1 MLNTSKNKIHSFQ
14 KLQQIILKNIITFVI
29 KPFLMKKT
37 AFLSCIIFLAFNLF
51 GQQQLNRTLFFDGQ
65 NRSFIVYIP
74 PSYDGSTQVPIVFN
88 FHGGGGTSSSFIFTN
103 DMRPIADTANF
114 IAVYPQ
120 AAVDPSDG
128 SNSWL
133 HKTPTTHN
141 DVNFIEAIIDTLSN
155 DYNIDND
162 RVYSCGYSE
171 GGIFSYELGC
181 RLNNRIASFCSVS
194 GSMLVD
200 AFRVSY
206 YNLGNCNPIHP
217 TAVLLIPG
225 TSDFSPHSS
234 YSGLQPYYM
243 SVNEITTYWANHNNT
258 NLNPTV
264 TAVPNSNNSDGSTV
278 EKRIWENGDNC
289 VAVQELKVINGGHD
303 WPGSSG
309 NMDISASQ
317 EIWKFVSKYDI
328 NGLINCGSTDITN
341 SNDVEYKIFPNPSS
355 NVIHVKN
362 FDNNSSNF
370 QIFSSIGKLVMNG
383 AINSTSLSIDISNL
397 KPQLYILKID
407 GISYKIIKE

>member
-1 MLNTSKNKIHSFQ
+1 MKRT
-14 KLQQIILKNIITFVI
+14 IL
-29 KPFLMKKT
+29 
-37 AFLSCIIFLAFNLF
+37 LSCIIFLAFNLF

-65 NRSFIVYIP
+65 NRSFIVYVP
-74 PSYDGSTQVPIVFN
+74 SSYDGSTQVPLVFN
-88 FHGGGGTSSSFIFTN
+88 FHGGGGTSSDFINYEN
-103 DMRPIADTANF
+103 DMRPISDTANF

-120 AAVDPSDG
+120 AAVDPIDG

-162 RVYSCGYSE
+162 RVYACGYSE
-171 GGIFSYELGC
+171 GGLFSYELGC
-181 RLNNRIASFCSVS
+181 RLNNRIASFASVS
-194 GSMLVD
+194 GSMLTE
-200 AFRVSY
+200 SY
-206 YNLGNCNPIHP
+206 RLDNGFGSCSPIHP

-225 TSDFSPHSS
+225 TSDGSFHSM
-234 YSGLQPYYM
+234 YNGFQPYYL

-258 NLNPTV
+258 NLNPTI
-264 TAVPNSNNSDGSTV
+264 TSLPNSNTSDGSTV

-289 VAVQELKVINGGHD
+289 VAVQELKVINGDHD

-309 NMDISASQ
+309 NMDINASQ

-328 NGLINCGSTDITN
+328 NGLINCGSTDITT
-341 SNDVEYKIFPNPSS
+341 SNDVEFKIFPNPTS
-355 NVIHVKN
+355 NIIYLNNLNK
-362 FDNNSSNF
+362 NSSNF

-383 AINSTSLSIDISNL
+383 AINSTSLSIDISDL

-407 GISYKIIKE
+407 GISNKIIKE

>member
-1 MLNTSKNKIHSFQ
+1 
-14 KLQQIILKNIITFVI
+14 
-29 KPFLMKKT
+29 MKKST
-37 AFLSCIIFLAFNLF
+37 ILSCIIFLAFNLF

-65 NRSFIVYIP
+65 NRSFIVYVP
-74 PSYDGSTQVPIVFN
+74 SSYDATTQVPLLFN
-88 FHGGGGTSSSFIFTN
+88 FHGGGGTSSDFINYEN

-120 AAVDPSDG
+120 AAVDPTDG

-162 RVYSCGYSE
+162 RVYACGYSE

-181 RLNNRIASFCSVS
+181 RLNDRIAAFSSVS

-206 YNLGNCNPIHP
+206 YNLGNCSPIHP

-225 TSDFSPHSS
+225 TIDSSPHSS
-234 YSGLQPYYM
+234 YSGFQPYYM
-243 SVNEITTYWANHNNT
+243 SVNDITTFWANHNNT
-258 NLNPTV
+258 DINPTV
-264 TAVPNSNNSDGSTV
+264 TTVPNSNTSDGSTI

-289 VAVQELKVINGGHD
+289 VAIEELKVINGGHD

-309 NMDISASQ
+309 NMDINASQ
-317 EIWKFVSKYDI
+317 EIWKFVSMYDI
-328 NGLINCGSTDITN
+328 NGLINCGSTDITI
-341 SNDVEYKIFPNPSS
+341 SSDIDFEIFPNPTSEF
-355 NVIHVKN
+355 ITI
-362 FDNNSSNF
+362 NSLDKKYLSYS
-370 QIFSSIGKLVMNG
+370 IFSIVGKMVMNG
-383 AINSTSLSIDISNL
+383 SIDKSNPKINISQL
-397 KPQLYILKID
+397 EPQLYILMI
-407 GISYKIIKE
+407 GGNSYKIIKE

>member
-1 MLNTSKNKIHSFQ
+1 
-14 KLQQIILKNIITFVI
+14 
-29 KPFLMKKT
+29 
-37 AFLSCIIFLAFNLF
+37 
-51 GQQQLNRTLFFDGQ
+51 
-65 NRSFIVYIP
+65 
-74 PSYDGSTQVPIVFN
+74 
-88 FHGGGGTSSSFIFTN
+88 
-103 DMRPIADTANF
+103 MRPIADTANF

-120 AAVDPSDG
+120 AAVDPTDG

-162 RVYSCGYSE
+162 RVYACGYSE

-181 RLNNRIASFCSVS
+181 RLNNRIAGFASVS

-206 YNLGNCNPIHP
+206 YNLGNCSPIHP

-258 NLNPTV
+258 NTNPTV
-264 TAVPNSNNSDGSTV
+264 TSVPNTNTSDGSTV

-303 WPGSSG
+303 WPGNSG
-309 NMDISASQ
+309 NMDIDASQ
-317 EIWKFVSKYDI
+317 EIWKFLSKYDV
-328 NGLINCGSTDITN
+328 NGLINCGSTNLSNSKTN
-341 SNDVEYKIFPNPSS
+341 KFEIFPNPSNDLLTIKS
-355 NVIHVKN
+355 NIKKELN
-362 FDNNSSNF
+362 FE
-370 QIFSSIGKLVMNG
+370 IFSSFGRIVMTGNLNNNDV
-383 AINSTSLSIDISNL
+383 INLSEL
-397 KPQLYILKID
+397 EPQVYILKID
-407 GISYKIIKE
+407 GNSYKLIKK

>member
-1 MLNTSKNKIHSFQ
+1 
-14 KLQQIILKNIITFVI
+14 
-29 KPFLMKKT
+29 MKKST
-37 AFLSCIIFLAFNLF
+37 ILSCIIFLAFNLF

-65 NRSFIVYIP
+65 NRSYIIYVP
-74 PSYDGSTQVPIVFN
+74 ASYNGSVDYPLLFS
-88 FHGGGGTSSSFIFTN
+88 FHGGGGTSSGFIFVN

-120 AAVDPSDG
+120 AAVDPTDG

-162 RVYSCGYSE
+162 RVYACGYSE

-181 RLNNRIASFCSVS
+181 RLNDRIAAFSSVS

-206 YNLGNCNPIHP
+206 YNLGNCSPIHP

-225 TSDFSPHSS
+225 TIDSSPHSS
-234 YSGLQPYYM
+234 YSGFQPYYM
-243 SVNEITTYWANHNNT
+243 SVNDISTFWADHNNT
-258 NLNPTV
+258 DINPTV
-264 TAVPNSNNSDGSTV
+264 TTVPNSNTSDGSTI

-289 VAVQELKVINGGHD
+289 VAIQELKVINGGHD

-309 NMDISASQ
+309 NMDINASQ
-317 EIWKFVSKYDI
+317 EIWKFVSMYDI
-328 NGLINCGSTDITN
+328 NGLINCGSTDITI
-341 SNDVEYKIFPNPSS
+341 SSDIDFKIFPNPTSEFITINS
-355 NVIHVKN
+355 LEKN
-362 FDNNSSNF
+362 NLSYS
-370 QIFSSIGKLVMNG
+370 IFSIVGKMVMNG
-383 AINSTSLSIDISNL
+383 NINKSNPKINISQL
-397 KPQLYILKID
+397 EPQLYILMT
-407 GISYKIIKE
+407 GGNSYKIIKE

>member
-1 MLNTSKNKIHSFQ
+1 MIKRT
-14 KLQQIILKNIITFVI
+14 TFI
-29 KPFLMKKT
+29 
-37 AFLSCIIFLAFNLF
+37 SCIIFLSFNLF

-65 NRSFIVYIP
+65 NRSFIVYVP
-74 PSYDGSTQVPIVFN
+74 SSYDATTQVPLLFN
-88 FHGGGGTSSSFIFTN
+88 FHGGGGTSSGFINYEN

-120 AAVDPSDG
+120 AAVDPTDG

-162 RVYSCGYSE
+162 RVYACGYSE
-171 GGIFSYELGC
+171 GGLFSYELGC
-181 RLNNRIASFCSVS
+181 RLNNRIASFASVS
-194 GSMLVD
+194 GSMLTE
-200 AFRVSY
+200 SY
-206 YNLGNCNPIHP
+206 RLNNGFGSCSPIHP

-225 TSDFSPHSS
+225 TSDGSFHSM
-234 YSGLQPYYM
+234 YNGFQPYYL

-258 NLNPTV
+258 AINPTV
-264 TAVPNSNNSDGSTV
+264 TAVPNSNTSDGSTV

-289 VAVQELKVINGGHD
+289 VAVQELKVINGDHD

-309 NMDISASQ
+309 NMDINASQ
-317 EIWKFVSKYDI
+317 EIWKFVSKYNI
-328 NGLINCGSTDITN
+328 NGLINCGSTEFTTSKDLKF
-341 SNDVEYKIFPNPSS
+341 KIFPNPTS
-355 NVIHVKN
+355 NIIYLNYLNK
-362 FDNNSSNF
+362 NSSNF

-383 AINSTSLSIDISNL
+383 PINKTNISLDISNL

>member
-1 MLNTSKNKIHSFQ
+1 
-14 KLQQIILKNIITFVI
+14 
-29 KPFLMKKT
+29 MKKT
-37 AFLSCIIFLAFNLF
+37 NLLSGIIFLSFNLF

-65 NRSFIVYIP
+65 NRSFIVYVP
-74 PSYDGSTQVPIVFN
+74 SSYDATTQVPLLFN
-88 FHGGGGTSSSFIFTN
+88 FHGGGGTSSGFINYEN

-120 AAVDPSDG
+120 AAVDPTDG

-141 DVNFIEAIIDTLSN
+141 DVNLIEAIIDTLSN

-162 RVYSCGYSE
+162 RVYACGYSE
-171 GGIFSYELGC
+171 GGLFSYELGC
-181 RLNNRIASFCSVS
+181 RLNNRIASFASVS
-194 GSMLVD
+194 GSMLTE
-200 AFRVSY
+200 SY
-206 YNLGNCNPIHP
+206 RLNNGFGSCSPIHP

-225 TSDFSPHSS
+225 TSDGSFHSM
-234 YSGLQPYYM
+234 YNGFQPYYL

-258 NLNPTV
+258 AINPTV
-264 TAVPNSNNSDGSTV
+264 TAVPNSNTSDGSTV

-289 VAVQELKVINGGHD
+289 VAVQELKVINGDHD

-309 NMDISASQ
+309 NMDINASQ

-328 NGLINCGSTDITN
+328 NGLINCGSTDITT
-341 SNDVEYKIFPNPSS
+341 SNDVEFKTFPNPTS
-355 NVIHVKN
+355 NIIYLNNLNKN
-362 FDNNSSNF
+362 NSNF

-383 AINSTSLSIDISNL
+383 PINKTNISVDISNL

>member
-1 MLNTSKNKIHSFQ
+1 MIKRTTF
-14 KLQQIILKNIITFVI
+14 II
-29 KPFLMKKT
+29 
-37 AFLSCIIFLAFNLF
+37 CIIFLSFNLF

-65 NRSFIVYIP
+65 NRSFIVYVP
-74 PSYDGSTQVPIVFN
+74 SSYDATTQVPLLFN
-88 FHGGGGTSSSFIFTN
+88 FHGGGGTSSGFINYEN

-120 AAVDPSDG
+120 AAVDPTDG

-162 RVYSCGYSE
+162 RVYACGYSE
-171 GGIFSYELGC
+171 GGLFSYELGC
-181 RLNNRIASFCSVS
+181 RLNNRIASFASVS
-194 GSMLVD
+194 GSMLTE
-200 AFRVSY
+200 SY
-206 YNLGNCNPIHP
+206 RLNNGFGSCSPIHP

-225 TSDFSPHSS
+225 TSDGSFHSM
-234 YSGLQPYYM
+234 YNGFQPYYL

-258 NLNPTV
+258 AINPTV
-264 TAVPNSNNSDGSTV
+264 TAVPNSNTSDGSTV

-289 VAVQELKVINGGHD
+289 VTVQELKVINGDHD

-309 NMDISASQ
+309 NMDINASQ

-328 NGLINCGSTDITN
+328 NGLINCGSTEITT
-341 SNDVEYKIFPNPSS
+341 SKDLKFEIFPNPTS
-355 NVIHVKN
+355 NIIYLNNLNK
-362 FDNNSSNF
+362 NSSNF
-370 QIFSSIGKLVMNG
+370 QIFSSIGKLEMNG
-383 AINSTSLSIDISNL
+383 PINKTNISLDISNL

>member
-1 MLNTSKNKIHSFQ
+1 MKRT
-14 KLQQIILKNIITFVI
+14 IL
-29 KPFLMKKT
+29 
-37 AFLSCIIFLAFNLF
+37 LSCIIFLAFNLF

-65 NRSFIVYIP
+65 NRSFIVYVP
-74 PSYDGSTQVPIVFN
+74 SSYDGSTQVPLVFN
-88 FHGGGGTSSSFIFTN
+88 FHGGGGTSSDFINYEN
-103 DMRPIADTANF
+103 DMRPISDTANF

-120 AAVDPSDG
+120 AAVDPIDG

-162 RVYSCGYSE
+162 RVYACGYSE
-171 GGIFSYELGC
+171 GGLFSYELGC
-181 RLNNRIASFCSVS
+181 RLNNRIASFASVS
-194 GSMLVD
+194 GSMLTE
-200 AFRVSY
+200 SY
-206 YNLGNCNPIHP
+206 RLDNGFGSCSPIHP

-225 TSDFSPHSS
+225 TSDGSFHSM
-234 YSGLQPYYM
+234 YNGFQPYYL

-258 NLNPTV
+258 NLNPTI
-264 TAVPNSNNSDGSTV
+264 TSLPNSNTSDGSTV

-289 VAVQELKVINGGHD
+289 VAVQELKVINGDHD

-309 NMDISASQ
+309 NMDINASQ

-328 NGLINCGSTDITN
+328 NGLINCGSTDITTT
-341 SNDVEYKIFPNPSS
+341 NDVEFKIFPNPTS
-355 NVIHVKN
+355 NIIYLNNLNK
-362 FDNNSSNF
+362 NSSNF

-383 AINSTSLSIDISNL
+383 AINSISLSIDISDL

-407 GISYKIIKE
+407 GITYKIIKE

>member
-1 MLNTSKNKIHSFQ
+1 MNKFITLIS
-14 KLQQIILKNIITFVI
+14 ILSIY
-29 KPFLMKKT
+29 
-37 AFLSCIIFLAFNLF
+37 FNLYS
-51 GQQQLNRTLFFDGQ
+51 QQQLNRTLFFDGQ
-65 NRSFIVYIP
+65 NRSFIVYVP
-74 PSYDGSTQVPIVFN
+74 PSYDGSTQVPLVFN

-120 AAVDPSDG
+120 AAVDPTDG

-162 RVYSCGYSE
+162 RVYACGYSE

-181 RLNNRIASFCSVS
+181 RLNNRIAGFASVS

-206 YNLGNCNPIHP
+206 YNLGNCSPIHP

-258 NLNPTV
+258 DINPTV
-264 TAVPNSNNSDGSTV
+264 TSVPNTNTSDGSTV
-278 EKRIWENGDNC
+278 ERRIWENGDNC
-289 VAVQELKVINGGHD
+289 VAIQELKVINGGHD
-303 WPGSSG
+303 WPGSYG
-309 NMDISASQ
+309 NMDINASE
-317 EIWKFVSKYDI
+317 EIWKFLSNYDV
-328 NGLINCGSTDITN
+328 NGLINCGSTKISV
-341 SNDVEYKIFPNPSS
+341 SNNKEIEIFPNPSS
-355 NVIHVKN
+355 DLLTIKFGNKKELN
-362 FDNNSSNF
+362 FK
-370 QIFSSIGKLVMNG
+370 IFSSFGKIVMNG
-383 AINSTSLSIDISNL
+383 NINNNEIIDVSEL
-397 KPQLYILKID
+397 DPQIYILKID
-407 GISYKIIKE
+407 EKSYKLIKK

>member
-1 MLNTSKNKIHSFQ
+1 MKRT
-14 KLQQIILKNIITFVI
+14 IL
-29 KPFLMKKT
+29 
-37 AFLSCIIFLAFNLF
+37 LSCIIFLAFNLF

-65 NRSFIVYIP
+65 NRSFIVYVP
-74 PSYDGSTQVPIVFN
+74 SSYDGSTQVPLVFN
-88 FHGGGGTSSSFIFTN
+88 FHGGGGTSSDFINYEN
-103 DMRPIADTANF
+103 DMRPISDTANF

-120 AAVDPSDG
+120 AAVDPIDG

-162 RVYSCGYSE
+162 RVYACGYSE
-171 GGIFSYELGC
+171 GGLFSYELGC
-181 RLNNRIASFCSVS
+181 RLNNRIASFASVS
-194 GSMLVD
+194 GSMLTE
-200 AFRVSY
+200 SY
-206 YNLGNCNPIHP
+206 RLDNGFGSCSPIHP

-225 TSDFSPHSS
+225 TSDGSFHSM
-234 YSGLQPYYM
+234 YNGFQPYYL

-258 NLNPTV
+258 AINPTI
-264 TAVPNSNNSDGSTV
+264 TNVPNSNTSDGSTV

-289 VAVQELKVINGGHD
+289 VAVQELKVINGDHD

-309 NMDISASQ
+309 NMDINASQ

-328 NGLINCGSTDITN
+328 NGLINCGSTDITT
-341 SNDVEYKIFPNPSS
+341 SNDVEFKIFPNPTS
-355 NVIHVKN
+355 NIIYLNNLNK
-362 FDNNSSNF
+362 NSSNF

-383 AINSTSLSIDISNL
+383 AINSTSLSIDISDL

-407 GISYKIIKE
+407 GISNKIIKE

>member
-1 MLNTSKNKIHSFQ
+1 
-14 KLQQIILKNIITFVI
+14 
-29 KPFLMKKT
+29 MKKSIT
-37 AFLSCIIFLAFNLF
+37 LTCIIFLVLNLF

-74 PSYDGSTQVPIVFN
+74 STYDGTTLVPVVFN

-155 DYNIDND
+155 DYNIDNN
-162 RVYSCGYSE
+162 RIYACGYSE

-181 RLNNRIASFCSVS
+181 RLNNRIAAFSSVS
-194 GSMLVD
+194 GSMVVD

-206 YNLGNCNPIHP
+206 YNLGNCSPIHP
-217 TAVLLIPG
+217 TGVLLIPG
-225 TSDFSPHSS
+225 TSDSSPHSS

-243 SVNEITTYWANHNNT
+243 SVNDITVYWSSHNNADI
-258 NLNPTV
+258 NPTV
-264 TAVPNSNNSDGSTV
+264 TAVPNSNTSDGSTV

-289 VAVQELKVINGGHD
+289 VAIQELKIINGGHD
-303 WPGSSG
+303 WPGSFG
-309 NMDISASQ
+309 NMDINASQ
-317 EIWKFVSKYDI
+317 EIWNFVSKYDI
-328 NGLINCGSTDITN
+328 NGLINCGSTEIKS
-341 SNDVEYKIFPNPSS
+341 SNDVEFEIFPNPSS
-355 NVIHVKN
+355 NFLNIKSTN
-362 FDNNSSNF
+362 KTNLKFS
-370 QIFSSIGKLVMNG
+370 IFSSIGKLVING
-383 AINSTSLSIDISNL
+383 ELDNVNNIIDLSEL
-397 KPQLYILKID
+397 EPQLYILKI
-407 GISYKIIKE
+407 GGNSHKIIKE

>member
-1 MLNTSKNKIHSFQ
+1 
-14 KLQQIILKNIITFVI
+14 
-29 KPFLMKKT
+29 MKKL
-37 AFLSCIIFLAFNLF
+37 FNLSFIIFLAFNLF
-51 GQQQLNRTLFFDGQ
+51 GQQQINKTLFFDGQ
-65 NRSFIVYIP
+65 SRSYIIYVP
-74 PSYDGSTQVPIVFN
+74 ASYNGSVDYPLLFS
-88 FHGGGGTSSSFIFTN
+88 FHGGGGTSSGFIFVN

-120 AAVDPSDG
+120 AAVDPTDG

-162 RVYSCGYSE
+162 RVYACGYSE

-181 RLNNRIASFCSVS
+181 RLNDRIAAFSSVS

-206 YNLGNCNPIHP
+206 YNLGNCSPIHP

-225 TSDFSPHSS
+225 TIDSSPHSS
-234 YSGLQPYYM
+234 YSGFQPYYM
-243 SVNEITTYWANHNNT
+243 SVNDISTFWANHNNT
-258 NLNPTV
+258 DINPTV
-264 TAVPNSNNSDGSTV
+264 TTVPNSNTSDGSTI

-289 VAVQELKVINGGHD
+289 VAIQELKVINGGHD

-309 NMDISASQ
+309 NMDINASQ
-317 EIWKFVSKYDI
+317 EIWKFVSMYDI
-328 NGLINCGSTDITN
+328 NGLINCGSTDITI
-341 SNDVEYKIFPNPSS
+341 SSDIDFEIFPNPTSEF
-355 NVIHVKN
+355 ITI
-362 FDNNSSNF
+362 NSLDKKYLSYS
-370 QIFSSIGKLVMNG
+370 IFSIVGKMVMNG
-383 AINSTSLSIDISNL
+383 SIDKSNPKINISQL
-397 KPQLYILKID
+397 EPQLYILMI
-407 GISYKIIKE
+407 GGNSYKIIKE

>member
-1 MLNTSKNKIHSFQ
+1 MIKRTTF
-14 KLQQIILKNIITFVI
+14 II
-29 KPFLMKKT
+29 
-37 AFLSCIIFLAFNLF
+37 CIIFLSFNLF

-65 NRSFIVYIP
+65 NRSFIVYVP
-74 PSYDGSTQVPIVFN
+74 SSYDATTQVPLLFN
-88 FHGGGGTSSSFIFTN
+88 FHGGGGTSSGFINYEN

-120 AAVDPSDG
+120 AAVDPTDG

-162 RVYSCGYSE
+162 RVYACGYSE
-171 GGIFSYELGC
+171 GGLFSYELGC
-181 RLNNRIASFCSVS
+181 RLNNRIASFASVS
-194 GSMLVD
+194 GSMLTE
-200 AFRVSY
+200 SY
-206 YNLGNCNPIHP
+206 RLNNGFGSCSPIHP

-225 TSDFSPHSS
+225 TSDGSFHSM
-234 YSGLQPYYM
+234 YNGFQPYYL

-258 NLNPTV
+258 AINPTV
-264 TAVPNSNNSDGSTV
+264 TAVPNSNTSDGSTV

-289 VAVQELKVINGGHD
+289 VTVQELKVINGDHD

-309 NMDISASQ
+309 NMDINASQ
-317 EIWKFVSKYDI
+317 EIWKFVSKYNI
-328 NGLINCGSTDITN
+328 NGLINCGSTEVTTSKDLKF
-341 SNDVEYKIFPNPSS
+341 KIFPNPTS
-355 NVIHVKN
+355 NIIYLNYLNK
-362 FDNNSSNF
+362 NSSNF

-383 AINSTSLSIDISNL
+383 PINKTNISLDISNL

>member
-1 MLNTSKNKIHSFQ
+1 
-14 KLQQIILKNIITFVI
+14 
-29 KPFLMKKT
+29 MKKL
-37 AFLSCIIFLAFNLF
+37 FNLSFIIFLAFNLF
-51 GQQQLNRTLFFDGQ
+51 GQQQINKTLFFDGQ
-65 NRSFIVYIP
+65 SRSYIIYVP
-74 PSYDGSTQVPIVFN
+74 ASYNGSVDYPLLFS
-88 FHGGGGTSSSFIFTN
+88 FHGGGGTSSGFIFVN

-120 AAVDPSDG
+120 AAVDPTDG

-162 RVYSCGYSE
+162 RVYACGYSE

-181 RLNNRIASFCSVS
+181 RLNDRIAAFSSVS

-206 YNLGNCNPIHP
+206 YNLGNCSPIHP

-225 TSDFSPHSS
+225 TIDSSPHSS
-234 YSGLQPYYM
+234 YSGFQPYYM
-243 SVNEITTYWANHNNT
+243 SVNDISTFWANHNNT
-258 NLNPTV
+258 DINPTV
-264 TAVPNSNNSDGSTV
+264 TTVPNSNTSDGSTI

-289 VAVQELKVINGGHD
+289 VAIQELKVINGGHD

-309 NMDISASQ
+309 NMDINASQ
-317 EIWKFVSKYDI
+317 EIWKFVSMYDI
-328 NGLINCGSTDITN
+328 NGLINCGSTDITI
-341 SNDVEYKIFPNPSS
+341 SSDIDFEIFPNPTSEF
-355 NVIHVKN
+355 ITI
-362 FDNNSSNF
+362 NSLDKKYLSYS
-370 QIFSSIGKLVMNG
+370 IFSIVGKMVMNG
-383 AINSTSLSIDISNL
+383 NIDKSNPKINISQL
-397 KPQLYILKID
+397 EPQLYILMT
-407 GISYKIIKE
+407 GGNSYKIIKE

>member
-1 MLNTSKNKIHSFQ
+1 MNKLITLFS
-14 KLQQIILKNIITFVI
+14 ILFIY
-29 KPFLMKKT
+29 
-37 AFLSCIIFLAFNLF
+37 FNLY

-65 NRSFIVYIP
+65 NRSFIVYVP
-74 PSYDGSTQVPIVFN
+74 PSYDGSTQVPLVFN

-120 AAVDPSDG
+120 AAVDPTDG

-155 DYNIDND
+155 EYNIDND
-162 RVYSCGYSE
+162 RVYACGYSE

-181 RLNNRIASFCSVS
+181 RLNNRIAGFASVS

-206 YNLGNCNPIHP
+206 YNLGNCSPIHP

-258 NLNPTV
+258 DINPTV
-264 TAVPNSNNSDGSTV
+264 TSVPNTNTSDGSTV
-278 EKRIWENGDNC
+278 ERRIWENGDNC
-289 VAVQELKVINGGHD
+289 VAIQELKVINGGHD
-303 WPGSSG
+303 WPGSYG
-309 NMDISASQ
+309 NMDINASQ
-317 EIWKFVSKYDI
+317 EIWKFLSNYDV
-328 NGLINCGSTDITN
+328 NGLINCGSTEISV
-341 SNDVEYKIFPNPSS
+341 SNDKEIEIFPNPFTDLLTIKLG
-355 NVIHVKN
+355 NKKELN
-362 FDNNSSNF
+362 FK
-370 QIFSSIGKLVMNG
+370 IFSSFGRIVMTGN
-383 AINSTSLSIDISNL
+383 INDNEIIDVSEL
-397 KPQLYILKID
+397 DPQIYIFKID
-407 GISYKIIKE
+407 ENSYKLIKK

>member
-1 MLNTSKNKIHSFQ
+1 MIKRTTF
-14 KLQQIILKNIITFVI
+14 II
-29 KPFLMKKT
+29 
-37 AFLSCIIFLAFNLF
+37 CIIFLSFNLF

-65 NRSFIVYIP
+65 NRSFIVYVP
-74 PSYDGSTQVPIVFN
+74 SSYDATTQVPLLFN
-88 FHGGGGTSSSFIFTN
+88 FHGGGGTSSGFINYEN

-120 AAVDPSDG
+120 AAVDPTDG

-162 RVYSCGYSE
+162 RVYACGYSE
-171 GGIFSYELGC
+171 GGLFSYELGC
-181 RLNNRIASFCSVS
+181 RLNNRIASFASVS
-194 GSMLVD
+194 GSMLTE
-200 AFRVSY
+200 SY
-206 YNLGNCNPIHP
+206 RLNNGFGSCSPIHP

-225 TSDFSPHSS
+225 TSDGSFHSM
-234 YSGLQPYYM
+234 YNGFQPYYL

-258 NLNPTV
+258 AINPTV
-264 TAVPNSNNSDGSTV
+264 TAVPNSNTSDGSTV

-289 VAVQELKVINGGHD
+289 VAVQELKVINGDHD

-309 NMDISASQ
+309 NMDINASQ

-328 NGLINCGSTDITN
+328 NGLINCGSTDIST
-341 SNDVEYKIFPNPSS
+341 SKDLKFEIFPNPTS
-355 NVIHVKN
+355 NIIYLNNLNK
-362 FDNNSSNF
+362 NSSNF

-383 AINSTSLSIDISNL
+383 PINKTNISLDISNL

>member
-1 MLNTSKNKIHSFQ
+1 MIKRT
-14 KLQQIILKNIITFVI
+14 TFI
-29 KPFLMKKT
+29 
-37 AFLSCIIFLAFNLF
+37 SCIIFLSFNLF

-65 NRSFIVYIP
+65 NRSFIIYIP
-74 PSYDGSTQVPIVFN
+74 SSYDGSTKVPVMFN
-88 FHGGGGTSSSFIFTN
+88 FHGGGGTSSGFIFTN

-114 IAVYPQ
+114 LAIYPQ
-120 AAVDPSDG
+120 AAVDPTDG

-162 RVYSCGYSE
+162 RVYACGYSE
-171 GGIFSYELGC
+171 GGLFSYELGC
-181 RLNNRIASFCSVS
+181 RLNNRIASFASVS
-194 GSMLVD
+194 GSMLTE
-200 AFRVSY
+200 SY
-206 YNLGNCNPIHP
+206 RLNNGFGSCSPIHP

-225 TSDFSPHSS
+225 TSDGSFHSM
-234 YSGLQPYYM
+234 YNGFQPYYL

-258 NLNPTV
+258 AINPTV
-264 TAVPNSNNSDGSTV
+264 TAVPNSNTSDGSTV

-289 VAVQELKVINGGHD
+289 VSVQELKVINGGHD
-303 WPGSSG
+303 WPGSFG
-309 NMDISASQ
+309 NMDINASQ

-328 NGLINCGSTDITN
+328 NGLINCGSTEITT
-341 SNDVEYKIFPNPSS
+341 SKDLKFEIFPNPTS
-355 NVIHVKN
+355 NIIYLNNLNK
-362 FDNNSSNF
+362 NSSNF
-370 QIFSSIGKLVMNG
+370 QIFSSIGKMVMNG
-383 AINSTSLSIDISNL
+383 PINKTNISVDISNL

>member
-1 MLNTSKNKIHSFQ
+1 MNKLITLFSF
-14 KLQQIILKNIITFVI
+14 LFIY
-29 KPFLMKKT
+29 
-37 AFLSCIIFLAFNLF
+37 FNLY

-65 NRSFIVYIP
+65 NRSFIVYSP
-74 PSYDGSTQVPIVFN
+74 PSYDGSTQVPLVFN

-120 AAVDPSDG
+120 AAVDPTDG

-162 RVYSCGYSE
+162 RVYACGYSE

-181 RLNNRIASFCSVS
+181 RLNNRIAGFASVS

-206 YNLGNCNPIHP
+206 YNLGNCSPIHP

-258 NLNPTV
+258 DINPTV
-264 TAVPNSNNSDGSTV
+264 TSVPNTNTSDGSTV
-278 EKRIWENGDNC
+278 ERRIWENGDNC
-289 VAVQELKVINGGHD
+289 VAIQELKVINGGHD
-303 WPGSSG
+303 WPGSYG
-309 NMDISASQ
+309 NMDINASE
-317 EIWKFVSKYDI
+317 EIWKFLSNYDV
-328 NGLINCGSTDITN
+328 NGLINCGSTKISV
-341 SNDVEYKIFPNPSS
+341 SNNKEIEIFPNPSS
-355 NVIHVKN
+355 DLLTIKFGNKKELN
-362 FDNNSSNF
+362 FK
-370 QIFSSIGKLVMNG
+370 IFSSFGKIVMNG
-383 AINSTSLSIDISNL
+383 NINNNEIIDVSEL
-397 KPQLYILKID
+397 DPQIYILKID
-407 GISYKIIKE
+407 EKSYKLIKK

>member
-1 MLNTSKNKIHSFQ
+1 
-14 KLQQIILKNIITFVI
+14 
-29 KPFLMKKT
+29 MKKL
-37 AFLSCIIFLAFNLF
+37 FNLSFIIFLAFNLF
-51 GQQQLNRTLFFDGQ
+51 GQQQINKTLFFDGQ
-65 NRSFIVYIP
+65 SRSYIIYVP
-74 PSYDGSTQVPIVFN
+74 ASYNGSVDYPLLFS
-88 FHGGGGTSSSFIFTN
+88 FHGGGGTSSGFIFVN

-120 AAVDPSDG
+120 AAVDPTDG

-162 RVYSCGYSE
+162 RVYACGYSE

-181 RLNNRIASFCSVS
+181 RLNDRIAAFSSVS

-206 YNLGNCNPIHP
+206 YNLGNCSPIHP

-225 TSDFSPHSS
+225 TIDSSPHSS
-234 YSGLQPYYM
+234 YSGFQPYYM
-243 SVNEITTYWANHNNT
+243 SVNDISTFWANHNNT
-258 NLNPTV
+258 DINPTV
-264 TAVPNSNNSDGSTV
+264 TTVPNSNTSDGSTI

-289 VAVQELKVINGGHD
+289 VAIQELKVINGGHD

-309 NMDISASQ
+309 NMDINASQ
-317 EIWKFVSKYDI
+317 EIWKFVSMYDI
-328 NGLINCGSTDITN
+328 NGLINCGSTDITI
-341 SNDVEYKIFPNPSS
+341 SSDIDFKIFPNPTSEFITINS
-355 NVIHVKN
+355 LEKN
-362 FDNNSSNF
+362 NLSYS
-370 QIFSSIGKLVMNG
+370 IFSVVGKMVMNG
-383 AINSTSLSIDISNL
+383 NINKSNPKINISQL
-397 KPQLYILKID
+397 EPQLYILMT
-407 GISYKIIKE
+407 GGNSYKIIKE

>member
-1 MLNTSKNKIHSFQ
+1 MIKRTTF
-14 KLQQIILKNIITFVI
+14 II
-29 KPFLMKKT
+29 
-37 AFLSCIIFLAFNLF
+37 CIIFLSFNLF

-65 NRSFIVYIP
+65 NRSFIVYVP
-74 PSYDGSTQVPIVFN
+74 SSYDATTQVPLLFN
-88 FHGGGGTSSSFIFTN
+88 FHGGGGTSSGFINYEN

-120 AAVDPSDG
+120 AAVDPTDG

-141 DVNFIEAIIDTLSN
+141 DVNLIEAIIDTLSN

-162 RVYSCGYSE
+162 RVYACGYSE
-171 GGIFSYELGC
+171 GGLFSYELGC
-181 RLNNRIASFCSVS
+181 RLNNRIASFASVS
-194 GSMLVD
+194 GSMLTE
-200 AFRVSY
+200 SY
-206 YNLGNCNPIHP
+206 RLNNGFGSCSPIHP

-225 TSDFSPHSS
+225 TSDGSFHSM
-234 YSGLQPYYM
+234 YNGFQPYYL

-258 NLNPTV
+258 AINPTV
-264 TAVPNSNNSDGSTV
+264 TAVPNSNTSDGSTV

-289 VAVQELKVINGGHD
+289 VAVQELKVINGDHD

-309 NMDISASQ
+309 NMDINASQ
-317 EIWKFVSKYDI
+317 EIWKFVSKYNI
-328 NGLINCGSTDITN
+328 NGLINCGSTEFTTSKDLKF
-341 SNDVEYKIFPNPSS
+341 KIFPNPTS
-355 NVIHVKN
+355 NIIYLNYLNK
-362 FDNNSSNF
+362 NSSNF

-383 AINSTSLSIDISNL
+383 PINKTNISLDISNL

>member
-1 MLNTSKNKIHSFQ
+1 MIKRTTF
-14 KLQQIILKNIITFVI
+14 II
-29 KPFLMKKT
+29 
-37 AFLSCIIFLAFNLF
+37 CIIFLSFNLF

-65 NRSFIVYIP
+65 NRSFIVYVP
-74 PSYDGSTQVPIVFN
+74 SSYDATTQVPLLFN
-88 FHGGGGTSSSFIFTN
+88 FHGGGGTSSGFINYEN

-120 AAVDPSDG
+120 AAVDPTDG

-162 RVYSCGYSE
+162 RVYACGYSE
-171 GGIFSYELGC
+171 GGLFSYELGC
-181 RLNNRIASFCSVS
+181 RLNNRIASFASVS
-194 GSMLVD
+194 GSMLTE
-200 AFRVSY
+200 SY
-206 YNLGNCNPIHP
+206 RLNNGFGSCSPIHP

-225 TSDFSPHSS
+225 TSDGSFHSM
-234 YSGLQPYYM
+234 YNGFQPYYL

-258 NLNPTV
+258 AINPTV
-264 TAVPNSNNSDGSTV
+264 TAVPNSNTSDGSTV

-289 VAVQELKVINGGHD
+289 VTVQELKVINGDHD

-309 NMDISASQ
+309 NMDINASQ

-328 NGLINCGSTDITN
+328 NGLINCGSTEITT
-341 SNDVEYKIFPNPSS
+341 SKDLKFEIFPNPTS
-355 NVIHVKN
+355 NIIYLNNLNK
-362 FDNNSSNF
+362 NSSNF

-383 AINSTSLSIDISNL
+383 PINKTNISLDISNL